1 MTHTPGPWSISQ
13 SRGLYSGEARNLYTV
28 SGACG
33 TICTTPN
40 PSVAD
45 NAANARLIAA
55 APELLAALR
64 EARDELYAHADANG
78 ELDGSGRICHD
89 LVGLCDA
96 AIARATGEA

>member
-55 APELLAALR
+55 APELLDAMREMLRQFADHEQYDEDGYDTAAINK
-64 EARDELYAHADANG
+64 AR
-78 ELDGSGRICHD
+78 
-89 LVGLCDA
+89 A